1 MKNTYSIVN
10 KNIDVTKELQN
21 IIDSLNV
28 NETLLVVSGT
38 YLVTNLFLHSNMTLI
53 FEEGSILISNS
64 NGEYKNIYTRVAGI
78 NMNYYAAVLN
88 IIDCKNVTIKGKGLI
103 DGKGEFFYNLYWGSD
118 KLGGIRKEYD
128 KLGIRF
134 LADYDL
140 NRVRNVLIQ
149 NSSNINLSDIK
160 SKDSGFWNIHVLY
173 SNNVKV
179 SNVVVECKNLNSPST
194 DGIDIDSSSNVL
206 IDNCILDTNDDSICV
221 KSGRDSDGLKTNIKS
236 SNIKI
241 TNCTINRGFGITI
254 GSEVSG
260 GIEDVLISN
269 ITYNN
274 TDCGFRI
281 KSSKSRKGYIKNII
295 FKDIKMNNVKYP
307 IHINLDWN
315 RNYCNNVI
323 PTNLNIEMKEHYYKL
338 IEKVSDDI
346 KNTIIDNI
354 LISNVDTYYS
364 FDYKEGSRA
373 FEIVGF
379 SDSKINNFNIEN
391 SKFNCLEFGH
401 IAYAN
406 VNFNNVEI
414 NVSKTNSKE
423 LDEYDNR

>member
-53 FEEGSILISNS
+53 FEEGATLISNT

-88 IIDCKNVTIKGKGLI
+88 VIDCKNVTIKGMGLI
-103 DGKGEFFYNLYWGSD
+103 DGKGEYFYNLYWGSD

-128 KLGIRF
+128 AQGIRF

-149 NSSNINLSDIK
+149 NSSYINLSDIK
-160 SKDSGFWNIHVLY
+160 SKDSGFWNIHILY
-173 SNNVKV
+173 SNNIKV

-236 SNIKI
+236 SNINI

-269 ITYNN
+269 IIYNN

-315 RNYCNNVI
+315 RNYCNNII
-323 PTNLNIEMKEHYYKL
+323 PANLNIEMKDHYYKL

-364 FDYKEGSRA
+364 YNYKEGSRA

-391 SKFNCLEFGH
+391 SRFNCLEFGH

-406 VNFNNVEI
+406 VFFNNVEI
-414 NVSKTNSKE
+414 NVSKDNSKE